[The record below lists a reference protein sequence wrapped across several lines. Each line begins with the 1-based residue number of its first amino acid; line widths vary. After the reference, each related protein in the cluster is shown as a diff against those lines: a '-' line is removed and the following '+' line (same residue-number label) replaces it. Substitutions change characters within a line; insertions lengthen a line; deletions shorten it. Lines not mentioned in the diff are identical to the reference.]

1 MPGEVDFFR
10 EVRRELKECSQFF
23 DSAEMLF
30 KVRYD
35 RIYDGYVKLKNLD
48 HKVDNKDVNS
58 WSRLLRACINLYRDG
73 LLLENF
79 AIMNYSGFS
88 KILKKHDKL
97 TGFVTRDAFMR
108 NVVIQHNFTRFPKLL
123 DLIKKSEVLFEELRE
138 LDR

>member
-1 MPGEVDFFR
+1 
-10 EVRRELKECSQFF
+10 
-23 DSAEMLF
+23 MLF
-30 KVRYD
+30 QIRYD
-35 RIYDGYVKLKNLD
+35 RINDGYVKLKNLD

-79 AIMNYSGFS
+79 AIMNYCGFS

-97 TGFVTRDAFMR
+97 TGFETRDAFMR
-108 NVVIQHNFTRFPKLL
+108 NVMVKQNFTHFPKLL
-123 DLIKKSEVLFEELRE
+123 NLIKKSEDLFEELRE